1 MMFVWD
7 QMPRQAVFL
16 ILFSILWNFF
26 DSIQSRKC
34 NLEVH
39 QFRVCNLLQTSK
51 ALIHRKRAHDFSYHW
66 LVFLCVGS
74 SFAQFLFFS
83 VLAFF
88 FAVPLIKF
96 FYHML
101 PFEIQDFL
109 FLISPQRNCKLF
121 SGLQIT
127 VDRFLPVDWLLER
140 VFVLEFHRVGRLI
153 NLSSFSLG
161 RKTGNKVLHLIQ
173 FNLLLT
179 KSE

>member
-1 MMFVWD
+1 
-7 QMPRQAVFL
+7 MPRQVVLL
-16 ILFSILWNFF
+16 ILLSILWNFF

-39 QFRVCNLLQTSK
+39 RFRVQNFFQTFE
-51 ALIHRKRAHDFSYHW
+51 ALIQCRGAHDFTYNW
-66 LVFLCVGS
+66 PDFRCLRF

-83 VLAFF
+83 LMAFF
-88 FAVPLIKF
+88 FAVPLIKIF
-96 FYHML
+96 DHML

-109 FLISPQRNCKLF
+109 FLISPQGNRKLF
-121 SGLQIT
+121 PSLQIT
-127 VDRFLPVDWLLER
+127 VNRFLSVNWLLER
-140 VFVLEFHRVGRLI
+140 AFILVLHRVGHLI

-179 KSE
+179 KSESNI